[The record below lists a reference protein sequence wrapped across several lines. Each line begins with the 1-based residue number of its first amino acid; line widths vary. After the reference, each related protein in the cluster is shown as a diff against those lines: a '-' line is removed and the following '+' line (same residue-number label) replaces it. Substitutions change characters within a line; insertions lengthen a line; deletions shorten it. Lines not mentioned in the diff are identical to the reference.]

1 MVPFALGAIDRNSV
15 LPLYFQIQQR
25 LLEQIRAGSLKAGE
39 ILPSEQEIA
48 EQLGVSRMTS
58 RQALKSLRDL
68 GVTYS
73 VRGKGT
79 FISGIK
85 LEKDFR
91 QVLSFTEE
99 MQARGMRPNAKV
111 LSFVAIA
118 ADDEVA
124 GALHLAPGEQVISLR
139 RIRIA
144 NGSPLGIEWS
154 RIPHR
159 LCPDLMDRFD
169 PSTSLYEALERQFG
183 IRLMLADEIIE
194 AGVPNAEEARLL
206 RMSRKTPVFQFTR
219 TSFVHSG
226 EPTEFVKSVYRAD
239 RYKIVNRLT
248 RFNREL
254 LSSVS
259 ARTGDSAIIMR

>member
-1 MVPFALGAIDRNSV
+1 MAPIELGTIDRNSV

-25 LLEQIRAGSLKAGE
+25 LLGQIRGGSFKPGE
-39 ILPSEQEIA
+39 SLPSEQEIA
-48 EQLGVSRMTS
+48 EQLGVSRMTAH
-58 RQALKSLRDL
+58 QALKSLRDL

-79 FISGIK
+79 FVSGIK

-99 MQARGMRPNAKV
+99 MQAKGMRPKSKV
-111 LSFVAIA
+111 LSFVAVP

-124 GALHLAPGEQVISLR
+124 GALHLAPGEKVISLR

-154 RIPHR
+154 RIPQR
-159 LCPDLMDRFD
+159 LCPDLIDKFD

-194 AGVPNAEEARLL
+194 AGLPNAEEGRLL
-206 RMSRKTPVFQFTR
+206 RMSRKNPVFQFTR
-219 TSFVHSG
+219 TSFVQSG
-226 EPTEFVKSVYRAD
+226 EATEFVKSVYRAD
-239 RYKIVNRLT
+239 RYKIANRLT

-254 LSSVS
+254 LTHANAWASES
-259 ARTGDSAIIMR
+259 AMVMR